1 MSTSSYRN
9 EQSSIKQLEAD
20 LWSAADVLRSNANL
34 NANQYCMPVLGLLFL
49 KYAYGRYKKVE
60 AELLKNRPSR
70 GGVVMPITAQ
80 DFKAKSALFLPR
92 EAQYDYLVNLP
103 ENIAAANIVDEE
115 GRQLSSLG
123 DAVNYAMRLIE
134 QQSEQL
140 KGVLPDTYEIF
151 QNDTLGDLLRIFNND
166 KLEQVGGDIIGRI
179 YEYFTAKFSKAIA
192 DDDGVFFTP
201 KSLVKMIVN
210 IIEPKHGTVLD
221 PACGSGG
228 MFVQSG
234 DFVNHLGMN
243 ATSALTFYGQ
253 EKVDFNARLC
263 LINMAVHGLN
273 AIIKSGDDANTYAK
287 DAHNLIGQC
296 DFVMANPPFN
306 VDGVK
311 EATVSGSSRLPFGL
325 PSVNKDKQISNANY
339 LWIQYFYSYLNEN
352 GRAGFVMA
360 SSATDSQSKDKF
372 IREQLVKTHHVDC
385 MISVANNFFY
395 TLSLPCT
402 LWFFDKHKREENLD
416 KILFIDARNYYTVVE
431 KTLNE
436 WNEWQMSNL
445 NAIVWLYRGETER
458 YKELISSYKMW
469 LNGFFERYDNEYL
482 HPEEKTLSAYREG
495 IQATLACFKRN
506 LKDLEAQ
513 MKATRK
519 RNEKAELKQLVI
531 ETQQQVADISEA
543 LDVINQAIWLT
554 DKFGEEGTY
563 RDIPGLC
570 RIADIAEVEAKNYSL
585 TPGAYTGAED
595 VATDDVDFTARM
607 KEIHAEL
614 EALQKKS
621 AEIFATIK
629 SNEALLW
636 K

>member
-1 MSTSSYRN
+1 MNASTYKA

-70 GGVVMPITAQ
+70 GGVVMPVTAQ
-80 DFKAKSALFLPR
+80 DFRAKSALFLPR
-92 EAQYDYLVNLP
+92 EAQYDYLLNLP

-115 GRQLSSLG
+115 GRHLSSLG

-134 QQSEQL
+134 QQSDQL
-140 KGVLPDTYEIF
+140 KGVLPDTYNIF
-151 QNDTLGDLLRIFNND
+151 QNETLSDLLRIFNND

-179 YEYFTAKFSKAIA
+179 YEYFTGKFSKAVA

-201 KSLVKMIVN
+201 KSLVQMIVN
-210 IIEPKHGTVLD
+210 IIEPKRGTVLD

-234 DFVNHLGMN
+234 DFVNNLGMN
-243 ATSALTFYGQ
+243 ANSALTFYGQ

-263 LINMAVHGLN
+263 LMNMAVHGLN
-273 AIIKSGDDANTYAK
+273 AFIKSGDDANTYAK

-311 EATVSGSSRLPFGL
+311 EATVSGSPRLPFGL

-339 LWIQYFYSYLNEN
+339 LWIQYFYSYLNET

-360 SSATDSQSKDKF
+360 SSATDSQSKDKQ
-372 IREQLVKTHHVDC
+372 IREQLVKTGHVDC
-385 MISVANNFFY
+385 IISVANNFFY

-402 LWFFDKHKREENLD
+402 LWFLDKNKREENLD

-436 WNEWQMSNL
+436 WNEWQMRNL
-445 NAIVWLYRGETER
+445 NAIVWLYRGESER
-458 YKELISSYKMW
+458 YKELIASYQMW
-469 LNGFFERYDNEYL
+469 LNDFYLRYDNAAL
-482 HPEEKTLSAYREG
+482 HPAEKSWAAYRDG
-495 IQATLACFKRN
+495 IQATLDCFKGQ
-506 LKDLEAQ
+506 LKKFEEQ

-519 RNEKAELKQLVI
+519 RNEKAKLKELVEETKQQI
-531 ETQQQVADISEA
+531 IDVAEA
-543 LDVINQAIWLT
+543 LEVVNQAIWLI

-570 RIADIAEVEAKNYSL
+570 RIVDISEVEAKNFSL
-585 TPGAYTGAED
+585 TPGAYTGAEE
-595 VATDDVDFTARM
+595 VVTDDVDFTARM

-614 EALQKKS
+614 EALQNKS

-629 SNEALLW
+629 SNESLLW

>member
-1 MSTSSYRN
+1 MNASTYKA

-70 GGVVMPITAQ
+70 GGVVMPVTAQ
-80 DFKAKSALFLPR
+80 DFRAKSALFLPR
-92 EAQYDYLVNLP
+92 EAQYDYLLNLP

-115 GRQLSSLG
+115 GRHLSSLG
-123 DAVNYAMRLIE
+123 DSVNYAMRLIE

-140 KGVLPDTYEIF
+140 KGVLPDTYNIF
-151 QNDTLGDLLRIFNND
+151 QNDTLSDLLRIFNND

-179 YEYFTAKFSKAIA
+179 YEYFTGKFSKAVA

-201 KSLVKMIVN
+201 KSLVQMIVN
-210 IIEPKHGTVLD
+210 IIEPKRGTVLD

-234 DFVNHLGMN
+234 DFVNNLGMN
-243 ATSALTFYGQ
+243 ANSALTFYGQ

-263 LINMAVHGLN
+263 LMNMAVHGLN

-311 EATVSGSSRLPFGL
+311 EATVSGSPRLPFGL

-339 LWIQYFYSYLNEN
+339 LWIQYFYSYLNET

-360 SSATDSQSKDKF
+360 SSATDSQSKDKQ
-372 IREQLVKTHHVDC
+372 IREQLVKTGHVDC
-385 MISVANNFFY
+385 IISVANNFFY

-402 LWFFDKHKREENLD
+402 LWFFDKNKREENLD

-436 WNEWQMSNL
+436 WNEWQMRNL

-458 YKELISSYKMW
+458 YKELIASYQMW
-469 LNGFFERYDNEYL
+469 LNDFYLRYDNAAL
-482 HPEEKTLSAYREG
+482 HPTEKSWAAYRDG
-495 IQATLACFKRN
+495 IQATLDCFKGQ
-506 LKDLEAQ
+506 LKKFEEQ

-519 RNEKAELKQLVI
+519 RNEKAELKELVE
-531 ETQQQVADISEA
+531 ETKQQVTEIAEA
-543 LDVINQAIWLT
+543 LEVINQAIWLI

-563 RDIPGLC
+563 RDVPGLC
-570 RIADIAEVEAKNYSL
+570 RIADIAEVEAKNFSL
-585 TPGAYTGAED
+585 TPGAYTGAEE

-614 EALQKKS
+614 EALQNKS

-629 SNEALLW
+629 SNESLLW
-636 K
+636 N